1 MTSST
6 GGWSTAQ
13 ALERLRGIAPVQV
26 TGRRWKKQH
35 RLNFA
40 TENCGG
46 SNKQEG
52 LVHQHWEEE
61 QAGVFQPWER
71 GRKLQLQLPLLLP
84 CMLQRGFPAG
94 DRGKAGVLG
103 MHCTSLC

>member
-1 MTSST
+1 M
-6 GGWSTAQ
+6 
-13 ALERLRGIAPVQV
+13 QV

-40 TENCGG
+40 TKKNM
-46 SNKQEG
+46 
-52 LVHQHWEEE
+52 EEVRSRRDRYMSTGRKHR
-61 QAGVFQPWER
+61 QLQRPGVFQPWER
-71 GRKLQLQLPLLLP
+71 GRKLQLLLLLP
-84 CMLQRGFPAG
+84 CMLRSGFPAG